1 MKYKYLLFIPL
12 IFLIVSLLASC
23 GKETVIRE
31 VLVTTPTPA
40 TEAPV
45 ETLPV
50 YKENKYDKFV
60 AFVNNNSGQARS
72 WNESD
77 LIELASLTCEAF
89 DNGASLSQV
98 IDVFSSSSSG
108 KYDDELYAAIIGGA
122 VTYICPE
129 WAGYVDSQLS

>member
-1 MKYKYLLFIPL
+1 MKAKHLLFIPL
-12 IFLIVSLLASC
+12 VFSLVWALTSC

-31 VLVTTPTPA
+31 VLVTTPTPT

-45 ETLPV
+45 ETLPAV
-50 YKENKYDKFV
+50 KENKYDKFLD
-60 AFVNNNSGQARS
+60 FVNDNSGQARS
-72 WNESD
+72 WNDSD
-77 LIELASLTCEAF
+77 LIELATLTCEAF
-89 DNGASLSQV
+89 DNGASLAQV
-98 IDVFSSSSSG
+98 IDVFSNSSAG